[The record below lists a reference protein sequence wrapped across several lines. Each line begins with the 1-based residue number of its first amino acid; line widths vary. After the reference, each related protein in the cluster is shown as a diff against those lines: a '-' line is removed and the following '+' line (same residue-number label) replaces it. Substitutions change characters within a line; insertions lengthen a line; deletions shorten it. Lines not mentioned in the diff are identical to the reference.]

1 MAKQSTKNE
10 ETKDDKRSKIQKTVE
25 GDDEEIVVKP
35 PRAKSA
41 YNYYMVD
48 QQKVIRTENPDV
60 ENTKIMGMV
69 SEKWKHES
77 EEKKNHYE
85 ELAKKDAERKQR

>member
-1 MAKQSTKNE
+1 
-10 ETKDDKRSKIQKTVE
+10 
-25 GDDEEIVVKP
+25 
-35 PRAKSA
+35 
-41 YNYYMVD
+41 MVD

-69 SEKWKHES
+69 SDKWKNES